1 MRANL
6 RYAEI
11 MARLHPTKLQM
22 LAWGS
27 RRPRTPLKA
36 PGEVR
41 SIAIQKEG
49 DTWLLLGW
57 GAPVDGGAVAYYQV
71 QRRAPW
77 SWSSG

>member
-27 RRPRTPLKA
+27 RRPRTPSTHATAVTGPA
-36 PGEVR
+36 P
-41 SIAIQKEG
+41 
-49 DTWLLLGW
+49 
-57 GAPVDGGAVAYYQV
+57 
-71 QRRAPW
+71 
-77 SWSSG
+77 